1 MRRIT
6 LWAFSTVAA
15 LVLLFSYRTSTN
27 TPATPAAAEAPLPE
41 PTAAGS
47 APESGAAS
55 PAPSSGSSGSSGS
68 SAASAG
74 SSEAAGGPK
83 EYDGSSVQTQWG
95 PLQVH
100 ITVAD
105 GKITE
110 ITAPT
115 SPADNPADAGVTAG
129 ALPQL
134 REQVLAAQS
143 AAIDGVSGAT
153 FTSEAY
159 KQSLQAA
166 LDAARI

>member
-6 LWAFSTVAA
+6 LWAFSTIAA

-27 TPATPAAAEAPLPE
+27 TPATPAAAEAPLSE
-41 PTAAGS
+41 PTATG
-47 APESGAAS
+47 GT
-55 PAPSSGSSGSSGS
+55 SGS
-68 SAASAG
+68 
-74 SSEAAGGPK
+74 K

-100 ITVAD
+100 ITVAN

-143 AAIDGVSGAT
+143 ASIDGVSGAT

-166 LDAARI
+166 LDAAHI

>member
-6 LWAFSTVAA
+6 LWLFSTVAA
-15 LVLLFSYRTSTN
+15 VVLLFSYRTSTN
-27 TPATPAAAEAPLPE
+27 SPATPAAAEAPLPE
-41 PTAAGS
+41 PAAAGS
-47 APESGAAS
+47 TP
-55 PAPSSGSSGSSGS
+55 PS
-68 SAASAG
+68 SAAAG
-74 SSEAAGGPK
+74 SGSGKASAGPK

-95 PLQVH
+95 PLQVR

-105 GKITE
+105 GKITD
-110 ITAPT
+110 IAAPT

-143 AAIDGVSGAT
+143 ASIDGVSGAT

-166 LDAARI
+166 LDAAKI

>member
-6 LWAFSTVAA
+6 LWLFSTVAA
-15 LVLLFSYRTSTN
+15 IVLLFSYRTSTN
-27 TPATPAAAEAPLPE
+27 TPATPAAAEAPLSE
-41 PTAAGS
+41 PSAAGT
-47 APESGAAS
+47 
-55 PAPSSGSSGSSGS
+55 PASGS
-68 SAASAG
+68 
-74 SSEAAGGPK
+74 K

-100 ITVAD
+100 ITVAN

-143 AAIDGVSGAT
+143 ASIDGVSGAT

-166 LDAARI
+166 LDAAQL

>member
-27 TPATPAAAEAPLPE
+27 TPATPAAAEAPLSE
-41 PTAAGS
+41 PSAAGS
-47 APESGAAS
+47 TP
-55 PAPSSGSSGSSGS
+55 PSAGPSGS
-68 SAASAG
+68 ASA
-74 SSEAAGGPK
+74 STSKSGPL

-100 ITVAD
+100 ITVAE

-143 AAIDGVSGAT
+143 ASIDGVSGAT

-166 LDAARI
+166 LDAAQF

>member
-6 LWAFSTVAA
+6 LWAFSTIAA

-27 TPATPAAAEAPLPE
+27 TPATPAAAEAPLSE
-41 PTAAGS
+41 PTAAG
-47 APESGAAS
+47 
-55 PAPSSGSSGSSGS
+55 
-68 SAASAG
+68 
-74 SSEAAGGPK
+74 GGK
-83 EYDGSSVQTQWG
+83 AYDGSSVQTQWG

-100 ITVAD
+100 ITVA
-105 GKITE
+105 GGRITE

-143 AAIDGVSGAT
+143 ASIDGVSGAT

-166 LDAARI
+166 LDAAHL